1 MTVTGPG
8 FGGSPGAGF
17 GGRGFPGGEVPG
29 DIIDV
34 GDADYDRPEDPPE
47 LER

>member
-8 FGGSPGAGF
+8 FGGAPGAGF
-17 GGRGFPGGEVPG
+17 GGPGFPGEAPG